1 MSAPPRGTERVGGDG
16 DTEQSPS
23 RRRCPRAN
31 ARNFLDDRE
40 AWELVTSL
48 HERYSA
54 EPSFIDYFWSIR
66 FMHMP
71 IWKLMAALERVPQAF
86 AYHTVSTGFAGLLG
100 SLVQRRRGRPLILT
114 EHGIYTK
121 ERKIELAQAEWIHAT
136 RQLDYVPFRGPG
148 YLKELWMRCFD
159 FMGRAT
165 YDAAELILTLFD
177 GNRRLQIEHGAPAEK
192 IRIIPNGIEVER
204 YGAAAGAPRGARRP
218 TVGFVGRVVPIKDV
232 KTLIRATRIVAG
244 THPDVE
250 VLVVGPTD
258 EDPEYFRE
266 CGDLVDSL
274 ELADNV
280 RFLGKRDVRDIYPQL
295 DVLALTSISE
305 ALPLVVLEAQ
315 AAGVPVVST
324 DVGACRELLEGRTDD
339 DRALGASGLLTYIA
353 DPEGIA
359 RALLRLLGDEQER
372 ARMAS
377 AGLKRVRRH
386 YDLPYVIGQYRR
398 IYDGYIEMGMRC
410 SPDTLAT
417 EAERVAFAEAVADV
431 DARESALLLEH
442 AIEVEEMRSIGEHDG
457 TDAGDRQRT
466 RRRDEN

>member
-1 MSAPPRGTERVGGDG
+1 
-16 DTEQSPS
+16 
-23 RRRCPRAN
+23 
-31 ARNFLDDRE
+31 
-40 AWELVTSL
+40 
-48 HERYSA
+48 
-54 EPSFIDYFWSIR
+54 
-66 FMHMP
+66 
-71 IWKLMAALERVPQAF
+71 
-86 AYHTVSTGFAGLLG
+86 
-100 SLVQRRRGRPLILT
+100 
-114 EHGIYTK
+114 
-121 ERKIELAQAEWIHAT
+121 
-136 RQLDYVPFRGPG
+136 VPFRGPG

-274 ELADNV
+274 ELADNI

-359 RALLRLLGDEQER
+359 RALLRLLGDEAER

-457 TDAGDRQRT
+457 ADAGDRQRT